1 MTTLRE
7 YFDAK
12 YAVSSADQV
21 GLTRVTRHPRDRYEA
36 VVKLAW
42 GGGDALLE
50 VGAGSGSVLRTL
62 RPRFRNC
69 VGVELSRPRAE
80 CLREL
85 FRHDPMVEIHEGS
98 IEDGVPSETR
108 FDAVI
113 VNAVIS
119 QLVDPIDV
127 LRMLSDRLTP
137 SGRLIVTTANLA
149 KWTRRGKLVL
159 GRFPSIGS
167 RNEGLTTFEG
177 LPTQLYDEGHMHY
190 FTFRS
195 LTSIL
200 RERCGL
206 RSVEWSGY
214 PGVAAR
220 MRPTLFSTDV
230 CVSARRE
237 SA

>member
-7 YFDAK
+7 YFDSK
-12 YAVSSADQV
+12 YAVQRASDV
-21 GLTRVTRHPRDRYEA
+21 GLTRVAQHPKDRYEA

-42 GGGDALLE
+42 QGGNALLE

-62 RPRFRNC
+62 RPRFRRC
-69 VGVELSRPRAE
+69 VATELSHPRAE

-85 FRHDPMVEIHEGS
+85 FRQDPMVEIHEGS
-98 IEDGVPSETR
+98 IEDCVPSKRR

-113 VNAVIS
+113 VNVVIS

-149 KWTRRGKLVL
+149 KWTRRGKLAL

-167 RNEGLTTFEG
+167 RNEGLTAFDG
-177 LPTQLYDEGHMHY
+177 QPTQLYDEGNMHY

-195 LTSIL
+195 LTLVL

-206 RSVEWSGY
+206 TSIQWCGY
-214 PGVAAR
+214 PGWAAR
-220 MRPTLFSTDV
+220 RWPTLLSTDV
-230 CVSARRE
+230 CIAAGRKST
-237 SA
+237 